1 MMRRIALAWLLG
13 TFVLPAVLPAWAQ
26 DFPNKPLRIIVPQP
40 PGGGFDTTARIL
52 ADKLGPLLGQTVV
65 VENRPGAGTLV
76 GTEAAAKAPADGY
89 TMLMG
94 GLSNIALNPGLYQKL
109 PYDPQKDFAVIA
121 MPVSYAYVLV
131 SRKDFPFN
139 NLKEVIDHAR
149 ANPDKLNYAS
159 GGNGSGQHIAP
170 AVVAHLAGVKMTHVP
185 YKGAQA
191 AYQDLIAGRVD
202 LFFDIAPTA
211 RGQIS
216 GGTVKPLA
224 VSSKARQAIFPG
236 LPAVSEAGVSQLDSF
251 DMQSW
256 FALFVPVATPA
267 PALARLRAEM
277 AKVMAMPDLIDRFQ
291 KGGGTAMALS
301 TAETEALVKRDIE
314 RWTKVIRE
322 AGIKGD

>member
-1 MMRRIALAWLLG
+1 MRRYALALLLITCG
-13 TFVLPAVLPAWAQ
+13 LPVTAQ
-26 DFPNKPLRIIVPQP
+26 DFPSKPLKLIVPQP

-109 PYDPQKDFAVIA
+109 PYDPLKDFAVVA

-131 SRKDFPFN
+131 SRKDLPFN
-139 NLKEVIDHAR
+139 SLKEIIDHAR
-149 ANPDKLNYAS
+149 ANPDKLTYAS

-170 AVVAHLAGVKMTHVP
+170 AVIAHLAGIKMTHVP

-211 RGQIS
+211 RGQID

-224 VSSKARQAIFPG
+224 VSSKGRQAIYPN
-236 LPAVSEAGVSQLDSF
+236 LPAVSESGIAALDSF

-256 FALFVPVATPA
+256 FALFVPAATPA

-277 AKVMAMPDLIDRFQ
+277 AKVMAMPDLIERFQ
-291 KGGGTAMALS
+291 KGGGTAMKLS
-301 TAETEALVKRDIE
+301 TPETEALVKRDVE
-314 RWTKVIRE
+314 RWTKVLRE